1 MKIKYKAYTQNG
13 EKVSGILDTESEQ
26 IAYNIL
32 EKKQLLPYHIEEIE
46 NKTFEFS
53 INISFKVKTQ
63 DLITFTKQ
71 LSSLLNAGIPLRKA
85 LLIQKE
91 QTNSKKLRNAYWVW
105 KINRKFNKLNFFDSF
120 ISLFFISF
128 NSIRKYG
135 LK

>member
-91 QTNSKKLRNAYWVW
+91 LDQTQPL
-105 KINRKFNKLNFFDSF
+105 
-120 ISLFFISF
+120 
-128 NSIRKYG
+128 
-135 LK
+135 

>member
-91 QTNSKKLRNAYWVW
+91 QTNSKKLR
-105 KINRKFNKLNFFDSF
+105 KTLINITKDIENGSSFSASFSNHLWSWIKDSSRF
-120 ISLFFISF
+120 I
-128 NSIRKYG
+128 
-135 LK
+135 